1 MGFYAPI
8 SKAIREI
15 LIEDDSRKEK
25 VEQGGGIGSKSVEY
39 ELGFLVLMIRKL
51 H

>member
-8 SKAIREI
+8 SKSHKR
-15 LIEDDSRKEK
+15 DSYLKMIQERK

-39 ELGFLVLMIRKL
+39 ELGFG
-51 H
+51 